1 MKDHRLFYWS
11 KNKIEVPPPSRLITQ
26 DKMSTT
32 DLRTKRY
39 EKLMLR
45 AVDRM
50 IDSNETEAVAES
62 AIKAYVASLDND
74 YKTMWEET
82 DWMLLRA
89 KCEIQRLKNEI
100 RLKDLELN
108 KERSSEREVELI
120 KRFHGIKG

>member
-1 MKDHRLFYWS
+1 
-11 KNKIEVPPPSRLITQ
+11 
-26 DKMSTT
+26 MSAT

-39 EKLMLR
+39 EKLMQR

-50 IDSNETEAVAES
+50 INGNETDAVAES

-100 RLKDLELN
+100 RLKDIELN
-108 KERSSEREVELI
+108 KERSSQREVELI
-120 KRFHGIKG
+120 KRFHGIQG